1 MHVTRFNAARP
12 YEAPNHFDMRCLRLQ
27 GKEAGPSE
35 QMWMGM
41 SQILPGGHTTL
52 DGSPIEKLYLVL
64 EGELTLAGQLEGEAT
79 QEQVLGPYDSCRF
92 APGEKRQLANRSNR
106 PVLVALVMANS
117 APTQPLAS
125 TSAPETKT

>member
-1 MHVTRFNAARP
+1 MHVTRFQSAGA

-52 DGSPIEKLYLVL
+52 DPSPIEKLYLVL
-64 EGELTLAGQLEGEAT
+64 EGELTLRGQFGAEAV
-79 QEQVLGPYDSCRF
+79 QESVLGPYDSCRF
-92 APGEKRQLANRSNR
+92 APGEKRQLVNNSNR
-106 PVLVALVMANS
+106 PAMVVLVMANS
-117 APTQPLAS
+117 PPS
-125 TSAPETKT
+125 T